1 MRRHYAFE
9 SEELPSA
16 VKDQLE
22 KVEDAV
28 DEKCTSV
35 EACDEMLDKISAEQ
49 DKFNGCLKDM
59 AGAAKDCKDG
69 KCDSAEMAAKVS
81 PKMAELKEVAKSI
94 GVASEGETVTE
105 DEVKAAKQYLEGAE
119 EIVEAK
125 KDELGAA
132 EGGDDK
138 PKDDEPA
145 PADKPSDDDK
155 EGCEDGECDGDDDD
169 DEEAEEAFLAIECA
183 IDTITADIAME
194 GVTIDAIKIRRGLF
208 KEIKEMKYQFKRMLK
223 QEDFKAAAAQANKIA
238 SKISEAKQ
246 QIDNMPSS
254 VGSAVLVNL
263 ALAIPAALGAGIS
276 LAGAGVGAAATA
288 AGAASFGAG
297 TAAGNTVGSAISRL
311 LAKRRDLKKT
321 REDERAN
328 DNKKMDANDFNAI
341 IACMRSDMAAAI
353 TSWKRVAKECVDMA
367 QREKNRNTRYAGEAF
382 SNFIEAC
389 ESFMIDRG
397 EKGSGQAPYLF
408 D

>member
-9 SEELPSA
+9 SEKLPSA

-28 DEKCTSV
+28 DKKCTSV
-35 EACDEMLDKISAEQ
+35 EACDKMLDKISAEQ

-132 EGGDDK
+132 DGGDDK
-138 PKDDEPA
+138 PKDDGDGPA
-145 PADKPSDDDK
+145 HDDDGDADD
-155 EGCEDGECDGDDDD
+155 GCEDGECDDA
-169 DEEAEEAFLAIECA
+169 EAAEDAYLSVPGFESYTGSTV
-183 IDTITADIAME
+183 IDFASACESMAAESWIAME
-194 GVTIDAIKIRRGLF
+194 GYNWDKRKEYNAKRD
-208 KEIKEMKYQFKRMLK
+208 EIKALVK
-223 QEDFKAAAAQANKIA
+223 QAKQAAKAGNVP
-238 SKISEAKQ
+238 EAKSK
-246 QIDNMPSS
+246 MEK
-254 VGSAVLVNL
+254 AVSDLQAFKKDFVKECNQNQ
-263 ALAIPAALGAGIS
+263 S
-276 LAGAGVGAAATA
+276 
-288 AGAASFGAG
+288 AG
-297 TAAGNTVGSAISRL
+297 TAIIGYFAYGWRGFGLSL
-311 LAKRRDLKKT
+311 LASLPTFGLGGIVVALKHEIEFWVDLIQAIAKYSKGEEPMSPADFNMYTKSMEHNMDIMIGHYKSVAKKIVAKA
-321 REDERAN
+321 E
-328 DNKKMDANDFNAI
+328 KKAGVDTSAADAN
-341 IACMRSDMAAAI
+341 
-353 TSWKRVAKECVDMA
+353 
-367 QREKNRNTRYAGEAF
+367 EAF
-382 SNFIEAC
+382 TNFIAAC
-389 ESFMIDRG
+389 ESFMI
-397 EKGSGQAPYLF
+397 EQPKKGSAPYLF

>member
-28 DEKCTSV
+28 DKKCTSV
-35 EACDEMLDKISAEQ
+35 EACDNMLDKISAEQ

-132 EGGDDK
+132 DGGDDK
-138 PKDDEPA
+138 PKDDGDGPA
-145 PADKPSDDDK
+145 PDGDVDADD
-155 EGCEDGECDGDDDD
+155 GCEDGECDDA
-169 DEEAEEAFLAIECA
+169 EAAEDAYLSVPGFESYTGSTA
-183 IDTITADIAME
+183 IDFASACESMAAESWIAME
-194 GVTIDAIKIRRGLF
+194 GYNWDKRKEYNAKRD
-208 KEIKEMKYQFKRMLK
+208 EIKALVK
-223 QEDFKAAAAQANKIA
+223 QAKQAAKAGNVP
-238 SKISEAKQ
+238 EAKSK
-246 QIDNMPSS
+246 MEK
-254 VGSAVLVNL
+254 AVSDLQAFKKDFVKECNQNQ
-263 ALAIPAALGAGIS
+263 S
-276 LAGAGVGAAATA
+276 
-288 AGAASFGAG
+288 AG
-297 TAAGNTVGSAISRL
+297 TAIIGYFAYGWRGFGLSL
-311 LAKRRDLKKT
+311 LASLPTFGLGGIVVALKHAIEFWVDLIQAIAKYSKGEEPMSPADFNMYTKSMEHNMDIMIGHYKSVAKKIVAKA
-321 REDERAN
+321 E
-328 DNKKMDANDFNAI
+328 KKAGVDAPAADAN
-341 IACMRSDMAAAI
+341 
-353 TSWKRVAKECVDMA
+353 
-367 QREKNRNTRYAGEAF
+367 EAF
-382 SNFIEAC
+382 TNFIAAC
-389 ESFMIDRG
+389 ESFMI
-397 EKGSGQAPYLF
+397 EQPKKGSAPYLF